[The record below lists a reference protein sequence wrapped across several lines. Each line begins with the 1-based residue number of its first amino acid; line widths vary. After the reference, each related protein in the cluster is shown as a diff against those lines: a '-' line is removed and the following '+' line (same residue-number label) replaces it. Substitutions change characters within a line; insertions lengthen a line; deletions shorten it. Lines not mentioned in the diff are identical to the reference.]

1 MGASATST
9 ISQSVL
15 LSGTAGGQGQMYLRV
30 SVTVALRKTASC
42 FYTVCVFDVVS
53 CRPAGQPLAEGAH
66 LLTAHLY
73 ARQHSDRRR
82 GDRHP
87 AATGSATA
95 TAGSDTDF
103 LF

>member
-1 MGASATST
+1 MS
-9 ISQSVL
+9 
-15 LSGTAGGQGQMYLRV
+15 
-30 SVTVALRKTASC
+30 
-42 FYTVCVFDVVS
+42 VS

-87 AATGSATA
+87 AAAGSATA